1 MKVSEGFMLR
11 VLNGEFRGRVFPL
24 QDSLDIGSGGDC
36 GLRLR
41 DASVSSSHA
50 RLQREGDEVVIED
63 LGSSRGTY
71 LNDQSVERA
80 HLKKGDL
87 LRIGRTHL
95 SVISRGRGTQGDGAP
110 GNSSE
115 EGLPTDT
122 RLLQRARSAE
132 ARKVQLE
139 KARARLT
146 RENEELQEK
155 LAFEEARRRKLE
167 RRTGAPDGLSE
178 SIEAELLERERMEEE
193 LKSALEIRTRLAI
206 LLKAARKK
214 IADFEAAQAVPGKVD
229 ESRIL
234 ALQEE
239 LDAARKEQ
247 KEEARRHQQESA
259 EGRVSTEELKQ
270 ARAELRSLGESCR
283 ESEAAREALG
293 RTLAAKE
300 AELAESTEGHKELT
314 LELEA
319 AEEEKT
325 LLESSRG
332 RLEEQ
337 NEETVSL
344 RVEVS
349 ELRKE
354 LALRAEGIEAEKGL
368 LASSEAQVEK
378 QREESKV
385 LSAEVRDLQR
395 QLESLT
401 AESARAA
408 EVYRGELENMETDN
422 RRRLEDKS
430 AELREPLA
438 KRIEEL
444 EDLNAGLAAELEA
457 SRGQFQERAA
467 EFEQGAVSRAELEER
482 CSEAER
488 EKKLLDG
495 ELLRQRETVVT
506 QAESLGELESRFQ
519 EVSSELSRL
528 GLEREERAER
538 LERELD
544 VLGRRLASA
553 ENKRQAQ
560 EGRFDGLED
569 ERLRLSGELLLL
581 KRYAD
586 DVRRRLLEKEA
597 LVDDLESRLRMS
609 TAPGTQT

>member
-24 QDSLDIGSGGDC
+24 QDSLDIGSGDDC

-71 LNDQSVERA
+71 LNDKSVERA

-95 SVISRGRGTQGDGAP
+95 SVISRGRGAEGDGAS
-110 GNSSE
+110 GNFSE
-115 EGLPTDT
+115 EGSSTDT

-155 LAFEEARRRKLE
+155 LALEDARRRELE
-167 RRTGAPDGLSE
+167 RRLGDPGGLSE
-178 SIEAELLERERMEEE
+178 STGEEILERERLGEE

-214 IADFEAAQAVPGKVD
+214 IAHLEEVQAAPDKAG

-234 ALQEE
+234 SLQEE
-239 LDAARKEQ
+239 LDAARREQ
-247 KEEARRHQQESA
+247 EEEARRHQQESA
-259 EGRVSTEELKQ
+259 EARVSTEELEQ

-283 ESEAAREALG
+283 ESEAGREDLG

-300 AELAESTEGHKELT
+300 AELAEFADGRKEL
-314 LELEA
+314 LLKLEA
-319 AEEEKT
+319 VEEEKD

-332 RLEEQ
+332 QLEKQ
-337 NEETVSL
+337 NEETGPL
-344 RVEVS
+344 RAEVS

-354 LALRAEGIEAEKGL
+354 LALRTDVVEEEKGL
-368 LASSEAQVEK
+368 LESSQAQVEK
-378 QREESKV
+378 QREESKA
-385 LSAEVRDLQR
+385 LGAEVRDLQK
-395 QLESLT
+395 QLESLA
-401 AESARAA
+401 AERAREA
-408 EVYRGELENMETDN
+408 EVYRGELENMEADN
-422 RRRLEDKS
+422 RRRLEDQG

-438 KRIEEL
+438 KRIDEVEV
-444 EDLNAGLAAELEA
+444 LNARLAAELET
-457 SRGQFQERAA
+457 SQSELQERAV
-467 EFEQGAVSRAELEER
+467 ELEQGVASRAELEER
-482 CSEAER
+482 CGEAER
-488 EKKLLDG
+488 DRELLDG
-495 ELLRQRETVVT
+495 ELVRQRETVVS
-506 QAESLGELESRFQ
+506 QAASMGELESRFQ
-519 EVSSELSRL
+519 EVSGELSRL

-597 LVDDLESRLRMS
+597 RVDDLESRLRIS
-609 TAPGTQT
+609 TDPGTQT

>member
-95 SVISRGRGTQGDGAP
+95 SVISRGRGTQGDEAP

-115 EGLPTDT
+115 EGAPIDT

-146 RENEELQEK
+146 RENEELQQK
-155 LAFEEARRRKLE
+155 LAFEETHRRKLE
-167 RRTGAPDGLSE
+167 RRLGDSGLSE
-178 SIEAELLERERMEEE
+178 SIGEELLERERMEEE

-214 IADFEAAQAVPGKVD
+214 IAHFETVQAASDPAD
-229 ESRIL
+229 ESKVL

-239 LDAARKEQ
+239 LDAARREQ
-247 KEEARRHQQESA
+247 EEARRHQQESA
-259 EGRVSTEELKQ
+259 EARVSTEELEQ
-270 ARAELRSLGESCR
+270 ARAELRSLGENYR

-300 AELAESTEGHKELT
+300 AELVEFAEGRKELF
-314 LELEA
+314 LKLEA
-319 AEEEKT
+319 AEEEKS

-332 RLEEQ
+332 QLEER
-337 NEETVSL
+337 NEETISL

-354 LALRAEGIEAEKGL
+354 LALQADGAEEEKGL
-368 LASSEAQVEK
+368 LASSQAQVEK
-378 QREESKV
+378 QCEESKA
-385 LSAEVRDLQR
+385 LRAEVRDLQK
-395 QLESLT
+395 QLESLA
-401 AESARAA
+401 AERDREA
-408 EVYRGELENMETDN
+408 EVYRGELENMEADN
-422 RRRLEDKS
+422 RRRLEDKG
-430 AELREPLA
+430 AEIQEPLE
-438 KRIEEL
+438 KRIDEL
-444 EDLNAGLAAELEA
+444 EGLNARVAAELEA
-457 SRGQFQERAA
+457 SRGEFQQRAV
-467 EFEQGAVSRAELEER
+467 EFEQGAASRAELEER

-488 EKKLLDG
+488 ARELLDG
-495 ELLRQRETVVT
+495 ELVRQRETVVS
-506 QAESLGELESRFQ
+506 QAESLDELESRLQ
-519 EVSSELSRL
+519 EVSSELFRL
-528 GLEREERAER
+528 GQEREERAER

-544 VLGRRLASA
+544 ALGRRLASA

-569 ERLRLSGELLLL
+569 ARSRLSGELLLL

-597 LVDDLESRLRMS
+597 LVDDLEARLRIS
-609 TAPGTQT
+609 TAPGAQA

>member
-95 SVISRGRGTQGDGAP
+95 SVISRGRGAQGDGSS

-115 EGLPTDT
+115 EGLPVDT

-155 LAFEEARRRKLE
+155 LAFEEARRRELE
-167 RRTGAPDGLSE
+167 RRLGDPDGLSE
-178 SIEAELLERERMEEE
+178 SIGEELLERERMKEE

-214 IADFEAAQAVPGKVD
+214 IAHLEAVQAVPDKAGQG
-229 ESRIL
+229 RIL
-234 ALQEE
+234 SLQEE
-239 LDAARKEQ
+239 LDSARREQ
-247 KEEARRHQQESA
+247 EEEARRHQQESA
-259 EGRVSTEELKQ
+259 EARVSTEELEQ
-270 ARAELRSLGESCR
+270 ARVELRSLGESCR
-283 ESEAAREALG
+283 ESEAAREDLG
-293 RTLAAKE
+293 RTLAVKE
-300 AELAESTEGHKELT
+300 AELAEFAEGRKEL
-314 LELEA
+314 LLKLEA
-319 AEEEKT
+319 AEEEKS

-337 NEETVSL
+337 NEETGSL
-344 RVEVS
+344 RAEVS

-354 LALRAEGIEAEKGL
+354 LALRAEGVEEEKGL
-368 LASSEAQVEK
+368 LASSQAQVEK
-378 QREESKV
+378 QREESKA
-385 LSAEVRDLQR
+385 LRAEVRDLQR
-395 QLESLT
+395 QLESLA
-401 AESARAA
+401 AERAREA
-408 EVYRGELENMETDN
+408 EVYRGELENMEADN

-430 AELREPLA
+430 AELQEPLA
-438 KRIEEL
+438 KRIDEL
-444 EDLNAGLAAELEA
+444 EDLNARLAAELET
-457 SRGQFQERAA
+457 SQSEFQERAV
-467 EFEQGAVSRAELEER
+467 ELEQGVASRAELEER
-482 CSEAER
+482 CGEAER
-488 EKKLLDG
+488 DRELLDG
-495 ELLRQRETVVT
+495 ELVRQRETVVT

-597 LVDDLESRLRMS
+597 LVDDLESRLRIS
-609 TAPGTQT
+609 AAPGTQT

>member
-41 DASVSSSHA
+41 DAAVSSSHA

-63 LGSSRGTY
+63 LGSSIGTY
-71 LNDQSVERA
+71 LNDKSVERA

-95 SVISRGRGTQGDGAP
+95 SVISRGRGGQGDGAS

-155 LAFEEARRRKLE
+155 LAFEEARRRELE
-167 RRTGAPDGLSE
+167 RRLGDPDGLSE
-178 SIEAELLERERMEEE
+178 SIGEELLERERMKEE

-214 IADFEAAQAVPGKVD
+214 IAHLEAVQDKADQG
-229 ESRIL
+229 RIL
-234 ALQEE
+234 SLQEE
-239 LDAARKEQ
+239 LDSARREQ
-247 KEEARRHQQESA
+247 EEEARRHQQESA
-259 EGRVSTEELKQ
+259 GARVSTEELEQ
-270 ARAELRSLGESCR
+270 ARIELCSLGESCR
-283 ESEAAREALG
+283 ESEAAREDLD
-293 RTLAAKE
+293 RTLAVKE
-300 AELAESTEGHKELT
+300 AELAEFAEGRKEL
-314 LELEA
+314 LLKLEA
-319 AEEEKT
+319 AEEEKG

-337 NEETVSL
+337 NEEADSL
-344 RVEVS
+344 RAEVS

-354 LALRAEGIEAEKGL
+354 LALRAEGVEEEKGL
-368 LASSEAQVEK
+368 LASSQAQVEK
-378 QREESKV
+378 QREESTA
-385 LSAEVRDLQR
+385 LRAEVRDLQR
-395 QLESLT
+395 QLESL
-401 AESARAA
+401 AA
-408 EVYRGELENMETDN
+408 ERAREAEGYRGELENMEADN

-430 AELREPLA
+430 AEFQEPLA
-438 KRIEEL
+438 KRIDEL
-444 EDLNAGLAAELEA
+444 EDLNARLAAELET
-457 SRGQFQERAA
+457 SQSEFQERAV
-467 EFEQGAVSRAELEER
+467 ELEQGVASRAELEER
-482 CSEAER
+482 YGEAER
-488 EKKLLDG
+488 DRELLDG
-495 ELLRQRETVVT
+495 ELVRQRETVVS

-519 EVSSELSRL
+519 EVSNELSRL

-597 LVDDLESRLRMS
+597 LVDDLESRLRIS
-609 TAPGTQT
+609 AAPGTQT

>member
-115 EGLPTDT
+115 EGAPIDT

-146 RENEELQEK
+146 RENEELQQK
-155 LAFEEARRRKLE
+155 LAFEETHRRKLE
-167 RRTGAPDGLSE
+167 RRLGDSDGLSE
-178 SIEAELLERERMEEE
+178 SIGEELLERERMEEE

-214 IADFEAAQAVPGKVD
+214 IAHFETAQAASDTAD
-229 ESRIL
+229 ESKVL

-239 LDAARKEQ
+239 LDAARREQ
-247 KEEARRHQQESA
+247 EEARRHQQESA
-259 EGRVSTEELKQ
+259 EARVSTEELEQ
-270 ARAELRSLGESCR
+270 ARAELRSLGENYR

-300 AELAESTEGHKELT
+300 AELVEFAEGRKELF
-314 LELEA
+314 LKLEA
-319 AEEEKT
+319 AEEEKS

-332 RLEEQ
+332 QLEER
-337 NEETVSL
+337 NEETISL

-354 LALRAEGIEAEKGL
+354 LALQADGAEEEKGL
-368 LASSEAQVEK
+368 LASSQAQVEK
-378 QREESKV
+378 QCEESKA
-385 LSAEVRDLQR
+385 LRAEVRDLQK
-395 QLESLT
+395 QLESMA
-401 AESARAA
+401 AERDREA
-408 EVYRGELENMETDN
+408 EVYRGELENMEADN
-422 RRRLEDKS
+422 RRRLEDKG
-430 AELREPLA
+430 AEIQEPLE
-438 KRIEEL
+438 KRIDEL
-444 EDLNAGLAAELEA
+444 EGLNARVAAELEA
-457 SRGQFQERAA
+457 SRGEFQQRAV
-467 EFEQGAVSRAELEER
+467 EFEQGAASRAELEER

-488 EKKLLDG
+488 ARELLDG
-495 ELLRQRETVVT
+495 ELVRQRETVVS
-506 QAESLGELESRFQ
+506 QAESLDELESRLQ

-528 GLEREERAER
+528 GQEREERAER

-544 VLGRRLASA
+544 ALGRRLASA

-569 ERLRLSGELLLL
+569 ARSRLSGELLLL

-597 LVDDLESRLRMS
+597 LVDDLESRLRIS
-609 TAPGTQT
+609 TAPGAQA

>member
-115 EGLPTDT
+115 EGAPIDT

-146 RENEELQEK
+146 RENEELQQK
-155 LAFEEARRRKLE
+155 LAFEETHRRKLE
-167 RRTGAPDGLSE
+167 RRLGDSGLSE
-178 SIEAELLERERMEEE
+178 SIGEELLERERMEEE

-214 IADFEAAQAVPGKVD
+214 IAHFETVQAASDTAD
-229 ESRIL
+229 ESKVL

-239 LDAARKEQ
+239 LDAARREQ
-247 KEEARRHQQESA
+247 EEEARRHQQESTEA
-259 EGRVSTEELKQ
+259 RVSTEELEQ
-270 ARAELRSLGESCR
+270 ARAELRSLGENYR
-283 ESEAAREALG
+283 ESEAARETLG

-300 AELAESTEGHKELT
+300 AELVESAEGRKELF
-314 LELEA
+314 LKLEA
-319 AEEEKT
+319 AEEEKS

-332 RLEEQ
+332 QLEER
-337 NEETVSL
+337 NEETISL

-354 LALRAEGIEAEKGL
+354 LALQADGVEEEKGL
-368 LASSEAQVEK
+368 LASSQAQVEK
-378 QREESKV
+378 QCEESKA
-385 LSAEVRDLQR
+385 LRAEVRDLQK
-395 QLESLT
+395 QLESLA
-401 AESARAA
+401 AERDREA
-408 EVYRGELENMETDN
+408 EVYRGELENMEADN
-422 RRRLEDKS
+422 RRRLEDKG
-430 AELREPLA
+430 AEIQEPLE
-438 KRIEEL
+438 KRIDEL
-444 EDLNAGLAAELEA
+444 EDLNARVAAELEA
-457 SRGQFQERAA
+457 SRGEFQQRAV
-467 EFEQGAVSRAELEER
+467 EFEQGAASRAELEER

-488 EKKLLDG
+488 ARELLDG
-495 ELLRQRETVVT
+495 ELVRQRETVVS
-506 QAESLGELESRFQ
+506 QAESLDELESRLQ

-528 GLEREERAER
+528 GQEREERAER

-544 VLGRRLASA
+544 ALGRRLASA

-569 ERLRLSGELLLL
+569 ARSRLSGELLLL
-581 KRYAD
+581 RRYAD

-597 LVDDLESRLRMS
+597 LVDDLESRLRIS
-609 TAPGTQT
+609 TAPGAQA

>member
-115 EGLPTDT
+115 EGAPIDT

-146 RENEELQEK
+146 RENEELQQK
-155 LAFEEARRRKLE
+155 LAFEETHRRKLE
-167 RRTGAPDGLSE
+167 RRLGDSGLSE
-178 SIEAELLERERMEEE
+178 SIGEELLERERMEEE

-214 IADFEAAQAVPGKVD
+214 IAHFEAVQAASDTAD
-229 ESRIL
+229 ESKVL

-239 LDAARKEQ
+239 LDAARREQ
-247 KEEARRHQQESA
+247 EEEARRHQQESTEA
-259 EGRVSTEELKQ
+259 RVSTEELEQ
-270 ARAELRSLGESCR
+270 ARAELRSLGENYR
-283 ESEAAREALG
+283 ESEAARETLG

-300 AELAESTEGHKELT
+300 AELVEFAEGRKELF
-314 LELEA
+314 LRLEA
-319 AEEEKT
+319 AEEEKS

-332 RLEEQ
+332 QLEER
-337 NEETVSL
+337 NEETISL

-354 LALRAEGIEAEKGL
+354 LALQADGVEEEKGL
-368 LASSEAQVEK
+368 LASSQAQVEK
-378 QREESKV
+378 QCEESKA
-385 LSAEVRDLQR
+385 LRAEVRDLQK
-395 QLESLT
+395 QLESLA
-401 AESARAA
+401 AERDREA
-408 EVYRGELENMETDN
+408 EVYRGELENMEADN
-422 RRRLEDKS
+422 RRRLEDKG
-430 AELREPLA
+430 AEIQEPLE
-438 KRIEEL
+438 KRIDEL
-444 EDLNAGLAAELEA
+444 EALNARVAAELEA
-457 SRGQFQERAA
+457 SRGEFQQRAV
-467 EFEQGAVSRAELEER
+467 EFEQGAASRAELEER

-488 EKKLLDG
+488 ARELLDG
-495 ELLRQRETVVT
+495 ELVRQRETVVS
-506 QAESLGELESRFQ
+506 QAESLDELESRLQ
-519 EVSSELSRL
+519 EVSRELSRL
-528 GLEREERAER
+528 GQEREERAER

-544 VLGRRLASA
+544 ALGRRLASA

-569 ERLRLSGELLLL
+569 ARSRLSGELLLL

-597 LVDDLESRLRMS
+597 LVDDLESRLRIS
-609 TAPGTQT
+609 TAPGAQA

>member
-95 SVISRGRGTQGDGAP
+95 SVISRGRGTQGDGSS

-115 EGLPTDT
+115 ELPIDT

-146 RENEELQEK
+146 RENEELQQK
-155 LAFEEARRRKLE
+155 LAFEETRRRKLE
-167 RRTGAPDGLSE
+167 RRLGDPDGLSE

-214 IADFEAAQAVPGKVD
+214 IAHFEAVQAAPDKAD
-229 ESRIL
+229 ESKVL
-234 ALQEE
+234 ALKEE
-239 LDAARKEQ
+239 LDAARREQ
-247 KEEARRHQQESA
+247 EEEARRHQQESA
-259 EGRVSTEELKQ
+259 GARVSTEELEQ
-270 ARAELRSLGESCR
+270 ARAELRSMGENWR

-300 AELAESTEGHKELT
+300 AELVEFAEGRKELF
-314 LELEA
+314 LKLEA
-319 AEEEKT
+319 AEEEKS

-332 RLEEQ
+332 QLEEQ
-337 NEETVSL
+337 NEETISL

-354 LALRAEGIEAEKGL
+354 LALQADGAEEEKGL
-368 LASSEAQVEK
+368 LASSQAQVEK
-378 QREESKV
+378 QCEESKA
-385 LSAEVRDLQR
+385 LHAEVRDLQK
-395 QLESLT
+395 QLESL
-401 AESARAA
+401 AA
-408 EVYRGELENMETDN
+408 ERARETEVHCGELENMEADN
-422 RRRLEDKS
+422 RRRLEDKG
-430 AELREPLA
+430 AEIQAPLE
-438 KRIEEL
+438 KRIDEL
-444 EDLNAGLAAELEA
+444 EDLNARLAAELEA
-457 SRGQFQERAA
+457 SRGEFQQRAV
-467 EFEQGAVSRAELEER
+467 EFEQGATSRAKLEER

-488 EKKLLDG
+488 ARELLDG
-495 ELLRQRETVVT
+495 ELVRQRETVVS
-506 QAESLGELESRFQ
+506 QAESLDELKSRLQ

-528 GLEREERAER
+528 GQEREERAER

-544 VLGRRLASA
+544 ALGRRLASA

-569 ERLRLSGELLLL
+569 ERSRLSGELLLL

-597 LVDDLESRLRMS
+597 LVDDLESRLRIS
-609 TAPGTQT
+609 TAPGTQP

>member
-115 EGLPTDT
+115 EGAPIDT

-146 RENEELQEK
+146 RENEELQQK
-155 LAFEEARRRKLE
+155 LAFEKTHRRKLE
-167 RRTGAPDGLSE
+167 RRLGDSGLSE
-178 SIEAELLERERMEEE
+178 SIGEELLERERMEEE

-214 IADFEAAQAVPGKVD
+214 IAHFEAVQAASDTAD
-229 ESRIL
+229 ESKVL

-239 LDAARKEQ
+239 LDAARREQ
-247 KEEARRHQQESA
+247 EEEARRHQQESTEA
-259 EGRVSTEELKQ
+259 RVSTEELEQ
-270 ARAELRSLGESCR
+270 ARAELRSLGENYR
-283 ESEAAREALG
+283 ESEAARETLG

-300 AELAESTEGHKELT
+300 AELVEFAEGRKELF
-314 LELEA
+314 LRLEA
-319 AEEEKT
+319 AEEEKS

-332 RLEEQ
+332 QLEER
-337 NEETVSL
+337 NEETISL

-354 LALRAEGIEAEKGL
+354 LALQADGVEEEKGL
-368 LASSEAQVEK
+368 LASSQAQVEK
-378 QREESKV
+378 QCEESKA
-385 LSAEVRDLQR
+385 LRAEVRDLQK
-395 QLESLT
+395 QLESLA
-401 AESARAA
+401 AERDREA
-408 EVYRGELENMETDN
+408 EVYRGELENMEADN
-422 RRRLEDKS
+422 RRRLEDKG
-430 AELREPLA
+430 AEIQEPLE
-438 KRIEEL
+438 KRIDEL
-444 EDLNAGLAAELEA
+444 EDLNARVAAELEA
-457 SRGQFQERAA
+457 SRGEFQQRAV
-467 EFEQGAVSRAELEER
+467 EFEQGAASRAELEER

-488 EKKLLDG
+488 ARELLDG
-495 ELLRQRETVVT
+495 ELVRQRETVVS
-506 QAESLGELESRFQ
+506 QAESLDELESRLQ
-519 EVSSELSRL
+519 EVSRELSRL
-528 GLEREERAER
+528 GQEREERAER

-544 VLGRRLASA
+544 ALGRRLASA

-569 ERLRLSGELLLL
+569 ARSRLSGELLLL

-597 LVDDLESRLRMS
+597 LVDDLESRLRIS
-609 TAPGTQT
+609 TAPGAQA

>member
-95 SVISRGRGTQGDGAP
+95 SVISRGRGTQGDGSS

-115 EGLPTDT
+115 ELPIDM

-146 RENEELQEK
+146 RENEELQQK
-155 LAFEEARRRKLE
+155 LAFEETRRRKLE
-167 RRTGAPDGLSE
+167 RRLGDPDGLSE
-178 SIEAELLERERMEEE
+178 SIGEELLERERMEEE

-214 IADFEAAQAVPGKVD
+214 IAHFEAVQAAPDKAD
-229 ESRIL
+229 ESKVL
-234 ALQEE
+234 ALKEE
-239 LDAARKEQ
+239 LDAARREQ
-247 KEEARRHQQESA
+247 EEEARRHQQESA
-259 EGRVSTEELKQ
+259 GARVSTEELEQ
-270 ARAELRSLGESCR
+270 ARAELRSLGENWR

-300 AELAESTEGHKELT
+300 AELVEFAEGRKELF
-314 LELEA
+314 LKLEA
-319 AEEEKT
+319 AEEEKS

-332 RLEEQ
+332 QLEEQ
-337 NEETVSL
+337 NEETISL

-354 LALRAEGIEAEKGL
+354 LALQADGAEEEKGL
-368 LASSEAQVEK
+368 LASSQAQVEK
-378 QREESKV
+378 QCEESKA
-385 LSAEVRDLQR
+385 LHAEVRDLQK
-395 QLESLT
+395 QLESL
-401 AESARAA
+401 AA
-408 EVYRGELENMETDN
+408 ERARETEVHCGELENMEADN
-422 RRRLEDKS
+422 RRRLEDKG
-430 AELREPLA
+430 AEIQAPLE
-438 KRIEEL
+438 KRIDEL
-444 EDLNAGLAAELEA
+444 EDLNARLAAELEA
-457 SRGQFQERAA
+457 SRGEFQERAV
-467 EFEQGAVSRAELEER
+467 EFEQGATSRAKLEER

-488 EKKLLDG
+488 ARELLDG
-495 ELLRQRETVVT
+495 ELVRQRETVVS
-506 QAESLGELESRFQ
+506 QAESLDELKSRLQ

-528 GLEREERAER
+528 GQEREERAER

-544 VLGRRLASA
+544 ALGRRLASA

-569 ERLRLSGELLLL
+569 ERSRLSGELLLL

-597 LVDDLESRLRMS
+597 LVDDLESRLRIS
-609 TAPGTQT
+609 TAPGTQP

>member
-71 LNDQSVERA
+71 LNDKSVERA

-95 SVISRGRGTQGDGAP
+95 SVISRGRGGPGDGAS
-110 GNSSE
+110 GNFSA

-155 LAFEEARRRKLE
+155 LAFEDARRRELE
-167 RRTGAPDGLSE
+167 RRLGDPDGLSE
-178 SIEAELLERERMEEE
+178 SIGEELLERERMKEE

-214 IADFEAAQAVPGKVD
+214 IAHLEAAQAVPDKAD
-229 ESRIL
+229 QSRIL
-234 ALQEE
+234 SLQEE
-239 LDAARKEQ
+239 LDSARREQ
-247 KEEARRHQQESA
+247 EEEARRHQQESA
-259 EGRVSTEELKQ
+259 GARVSTEELEQ
-270 ARAELRSLGESCR
+270 ARIELCSLGESCR
-283 ESEAAREALG
+283 ESEAAREGLG

-300 AELAESTEGHKELT
+300 AELAEFAEGRKEL
-314 LELEA
+314 LLKLEA
-319 AEEEKT
+319 AEEANG

-337 NEETVSL
+337 NEETDSL
-344 RVEVS
+344 RAEVS

-354 LALRAEGIEAEKGL
+354 LALRAEGVEEEKGL
-368 LASSEAQVEK
+368 LASSQARVEK
-378 QREESKV
+378 QREESTA
-385 LSAEVRDLQR
+385 LRAEVRDLQR
-395 QLESLT
+395 QLESL
-401 AESARAA
+401 AA
-408 EVYRGELENMETDN
+408 ERAREAEGYRGELEIMEADN

-430 AELREPLA
+430 AEFQEPLA
-438 KRIEEL
+438 KRIDEL
-444 EDLNAGLAAELEA
+444 EDLNARLAAELET
-457 SRGQFQERAA
+457 SQSEFQERAV
-467 EFEQGAVSRAELEER
+467 ELEQGVASRAELEER
-482 CSEAER
+482 YSEAER
-488 EKKLLDG
+488 DRELLDG
-495 ELLRQRETVVT
+495 ELVRQRETVVS

-519 EVSSELSRL
+519 EVSNELSRL

-544 VLGRRLASA
+544 ALGRSLASA
-553 ENKRQAQ
+553 ENKRQVQ

-597 LVDDLESRLRMS
+597 LVDDLESRLRIS
-609 TAPGTQT
+609 AAPETQI

>member
-115 EGLPTDT
+115 EGAPIDT

-146 RENEELQEK
+146 RENEELQQK
-155 LAFEEARRRKLE
+155 LAFEETHRRKLE
-167 RRTGAPDGLSE
+167 RRLGDSGLSE
-178 SIEAELLERERMEEE
+178 SIGEELLERERMEEE

-214 IADFEAAQAVPGKVD
+214 IAHFETVQAASDTAD
-229 ESRIL
+229 ESKVL

-239 LDAARKEQ
+239 LDAARREQ
-247 KEEARRHQQESA
+247 EEEARRHQQESTEA
-259 EGRVSTEELKQ
+259 RVSTEELAQ
-270 ARAELRSLGESCR
+270 ARAELRSLGENYR
-283 ESEAAREALG
+283 ESEAARETLG

-300 AELAESTEGHKELT
+300 AELVESAEGRKELF
-314 LELEA
+314 LKLEA
-319 AEEEKT
+319 AEEEKS

-332 RLEEQ
+332 QLEER
-337 NEETVSL
+337 NEETISL

-354 LALRAEGIEAEKGL
+354 LALQADGVEEEKGL
-368 LASSEAQVEK
+368 LASSQAQVEK
-378 QREESKV
+378 QCEESKA
-385 LSAEVRDLQR
+385 LRAEVRDLQK
-395 QLESLT
+395 QLESLA
-401 AESARAA
+401 AERDREA
-408 EVYRGELENMETDN
+408 EVYRGELENMEADN
-422 RRRLEDKS
+422 RRRLEDKG
-430 AELREPLA
+430 AEIQEPLE
-438 KRIEEL
+438 KRIDEL
-444 EDLNAGLAAELEA
+444 EDLNARVAAELEA
-457 SRGQFQERAA
+457 SRGEFQQRAV
-467 EFEQGAVSRAELEER
+467 EFEQGAASRAELEER

-488 EKKLLDG
+488 ARELLDG
-495 ELLRQRETVVT
+495 ELVRQRETVVS
-506 QAESLGELESRFQ
+506 QAESLDELESRLQ

-528 GLEREERAER
+528 GQEREERAER

-544 VLGRRLASA
+544 ALGRRLASA

-569 ERLRLSGELLLL
+569 ARSRLSGELLLL
-581 KRYAD
+581 RRYAD

-597 LVDDLESRLRMS
+597 LVDDLESRLRIS
-609 TAPGTQT
+609 TAPGAQA

>member
-71 LNDQSVERA
+71 LNDKSVERA

-95 SVISRGRGTQGDGAP
+95 SVISRGRGGPGDGAS
-110 GNSSE
+110 GNFSA

-155 LAFEEARRRKLE
+155 LAFEDARRRELE
-167 RRTGAPDGLSE
+167 RRLGDPDGLSE
-178 SIEAELLERERMEEE
+178 SIGEELLERERMKEE

-214 IADFEAAQAVPGKVD
+214 IAHLEAAQAVPDKAD
-229 ESRIL
+229 QSRIL
-234 ALQEE
+234 SLQEE
-239 LDAARKEQ
+239 LDSARREQ
-247 KEEARRHQQESA
+247 EEEARRHQQESA
-259 EGRVSTEELKQ
+259 GARVSTEELEQ
-270 ARAELRSLGESCR
+270 ARIELCSLGESCR
-283 ESEAAREALG
+283 ESEAAREGLG

-300 AELAESTEGHKELT
+300 AELAEFAEGRKEL
-314 LELEA
+314 LLKLEA
-319 AEEEKT
+319 AEEANG

-337 NEETVSL
+337 NEETDSL
-344 RVEVS
+344 RAEVS

-354 LALRAEGIEAEKGL
+354 LALRAEGVEEEKGL
-368 LASSEAQVEK
+368 LASSQARVEK
-378 QREESKV
+378 QREESTA
-385 LSAEVRDLQR
+385 LRAEVRDLQR
-395 QLESLT
+395 QLESL
-401 AESARAA
+401 AA
-408 EVYRGELENMETDN
+408 ERAREAEGYRGELESMEADN

-430 AELREPLA
+430 AEFQEPLA
-438 KRIEEL
+438 KRIDEL
-444 EDLNAGLAAELEA
+444 EDLNARLAAELET
-457 SRGQFQERAA
+457 SQSEFQERAV
-467 EFEQGAVSRAELEER
+467 ELEQGVASRAELEER
-482 CSEAER
+482 YSEAER
-488 EKKLLDG
+488 DRELLDG
-495 ELLRQRETVVT
+495 ELVRQRETVVS

-519 EVSSELSRL
+519 EVSNELSRL

-544 VLGRRLASA
+544 ALGRSLASA
-553 ENKRQAQ
+553 ENKRQVQ

-597 LVDDLESRLRMS
+597 LVDDLESRLRIS
-609 TAPGTQT
+609 AAPETQI

>member
-95 SVISRGRGTQGDGAP
+95 SVISRGRGTQGDGSS

-115 EGLPTDT
+115 ELPIDT

-146 RENEELQEK
+146 RENEELQQK
-155 LAFEEARRRKLE
+155 LAFEETRRRKLE
-167 RRTGAPDGLSE
+167 RRLGDPDGLSE

-214 IADFEAAQAVPGKVD
+214 IAHFEAAQAAPDKGD
-229 ESRIL
+229 ESKVL
-234 ALQEE
+234 ALKEE
-239 LDAARKEQ
+239 LDAARREQ
-247 KEEARRHQQESA
+247 EEEARRHQQESA
-259 EGRVSTEELKQ
+259 GARVSTEELEQ
-270 ARAELRSLGESCR
+270 VRAELRSMGENWR
-283 ESEAAREALG
+283 ESEAARETLG
-293 RTLAAKE
+293 RTLGAKE
-300 AELAESTEGHKELT
+300 AELVEFAEGRKELF
-314 LELEA
+314 LKLEA
-319 AEEEKT
+319 AEEEKS

-332 RLEEQ
+332 QLEEQ
-337 NEETVSL
+337 NEETISL

-354 LALRAEGIEAEKGL
+354 LALQADGAEEEKGL
-368 LASSEAQVEK
+368 LASSQAQVEK
-378 QREESKV
+378 QCEESKA
-385 LSAEVRDLQR
+385 LHAEVRDLQK
-395 QLESLT
+395 QLESL
-401 AESARAA
+401 AA
-408 EVYRGELENMETDN
+408 ERARETEVHCGELENMEADN
-422 RRRLEDKS
+422 RRRLEDKG
-430 AELREPLA
+430 AEIQAPLE
-438 KRIEEL
+438 KRIDEL
-444 EDLNAGLAAELEA
+444 EDLNARLAAELEA
-457 SRGQFQERAA
+457 SRGEFQQRAV
-467 EFEQGAVSRAELEER
+467 EFEQGATSRAKLEER

-488 EKKLLDG
+488 ARELLDG
-495 ELLRQRETVVT
+495 ELVRQRETVVS
-506 QAESLGELESRFQ
+506 QAESLDELKSRLQ

-528 GLEREERAER
+528 GQEREERAER

-544 VLGRRLASA
+544 ALGRRLASA

-569 ERLRLSGELLLL
+569 ERSRLSGELLLL

-597 LVDDLESRLRMS
+597 LVDDLESRLRIS
-609 TAPGTQT
+609 TAPGTQP

>member
-95 SVISRGRGTQGDGAP
+95 SVISRGRGTQGDGSS

-115 EGLPTDT
+115 ELPIDT

-146 RENEELQEK
+146 RENEELQQK
-155 LAFEEARRRKLE
+155 LAFEETRRRKLE
-167 RRTGAPDGLSE
+167 RRLGDPDGLSE
-178 SIEAELLERERMEEE
+178 SIGEELLERERMEEE

-214 IADFEAAQAVPGKVD
+214 IAHFEAVQAAPDKAD
-229 ESRIL
+229 ESKVL
-234 ALQEE
+234 ALKEE
-239 LDAARKEQ
+239 LDAARREQ
-247 KEEARRHQQESA
+247 EEEARRHQQESA
-259 EGRVSTEELKQ
+259 GARVSTEELEQ
-270 ARAELRSLGESCR
+270 ARAELRSMGENWR
-283 ESEAAREALG
+283 ESEAARETLG
-293 RTLAAKE
+293 RTLGAKE
-300 AELAESTEGHKELT
+300 AELVEFAEGRKELF
-314 LELEA
+314 LKLEA
-319 AEEEKT
+319 AEEEKS

-332 RLEEQ
+332 QLEEQ
-337 NEETVSL
+337 NEETISL

-354 LALRAEGIEAEKGL
+354 LALQADGAEEEKGL
-368 LASSEAQVEK
+368 LASSQAQVEK
-378 QREESKV
+378 QCEESKA
-385 LSAEVRDLQR
+385 LHAEVRDLQK
-395 QLESLT
+395 QLESLV
-401 AESARAA
+401 AERAREA
-408 EVYRGELENMETDN
+408 EVHCGELENMEADN
-422 RRRLEDKS
+422 RRRLEDKG
-430 AELREPLA
+430 AEIQVPLE
-438 KRIEEL
+438 KRIDEL
-444 EDLNAGLAAELEA
+444 EDLNARLAAELEA
-457 SRGQFQERAA
+457 SRGELQQRAV
-467 EFEQGAVSRAELEER
+467 EFEQGATSRAKLEER

-488 EKKLLDG
+488 ARELLDG
-495 ELLRQRETVVT
+495 ELVRQRETVVS
-506 QAESLGELESRFQ
+506 QAESLDELKSRLQ

-528 GLEREERAER
+528 GQEREERAER

-544 VLGRRLASA
+544 ALGRRLASA

-569 ERLRLSGELLLL
+569 ERSRLSGELLLL

-597 LVDDLESRLRMS
+597 LVDDLESRLRIS
-609 TAPGTQT
+609 TAPGTQP

>member
-1 MKVSEGFMLR
+1 MKVSEDFMLR

-95 SVISRGRGTQGDGAP
+95 SVISRGRGTQGDGSS

-115 EGLPTDT
+115 EGLPIDT

-146 RENEELQEK
+146 RENEELQQK
-155 LAFEEARRRKLE
+155 LAFEETRRRKLE
-167 RRTGAPDGLSE
+167 RRLGDPDGLSE
-178 SIEAELLERERMEEE
+178 SIGEELLERERMEEE

-214 IADFEAAQAVPGKVD
+214 IAHFEAAQAAPDKAD
-229 ESRIL
+229 ESKVL

-239 LDAARKEQ
+239 LDAARREQ
-247 KEEARRHQQESA
+247 EKEARRHQQESA
-259 EGRVSTEELKQ
+259 EARVSTEELEQ
-270 ARAELRSLGESCR
+270 ARAELRSLGENWR
-283 ESEAAREALG
+283 ESEAAREAMG

-300 AELAESTEGHKELT
+300 AELVEFAEGRKELF
-314 LELEA
+314 LKLEA
-319 AEEEKT
+319 AEEEKS
-325 LLESSRG
+325 LLVSSRG
-332 RLEEQ
+332 QLEEQ
-337 NEETVSL
+337 NEETISL

-354 LALRAEGIEAEKGL
+354 LALQVDGAEEEKGL
-368 LASSEAQVEK
+368 LASSQAQLEK
-378 QREESKV
+378 QCEESKARR
-385 LSAEVRDLQR
+385 AEVRDLQK
-395 QLESLT
+395 QLESL
-401 AESARAA
+401 AA
-408 EVYRGELENMETDN
+408 ERAREAEVHRGELENMEADN
-422 RRRLEDKS
+422 RRRLEDKG
-430 AELREPLA
+430 AEIQASLE
-438 KRIEEL
+438 KRIDEL

-457 SRGQFQERAA
+457 SRGEFQERAV
-467 EFEQGAVSRAELEER
+467 EFEQGATSRAELEGR

-488 EKKLLDG
+488 ARELLDG
-495 ELLRQRETVVT
+495 ELVRQRETVVS
-506 QAESLGELESRFQ
+506 QAESLDELKSRLQ
-519 EVSSELSRL
+519 EVSSELSCL
-528 GLEREERAER
+528 GQEREERAER

-544 VLGRRLASA
+544 ALGRRLASA

-569 ERLRLSGELLLL
+569 ERSRLSGELLLL

-609 TAPGTQT
+609 TAPGTQP

>member
-95 SVISRGRGTQGDGAP
+95 SVISRGRGTQGDGSS

-115 EGLPTDT
+115 ELPIDT

-146 RENEELQEK
+146 RENEELQQK
-155 LAFEEARRRKLE
+155 LAFEETRRRKLE
-167 RRTGAPDGLSE
+167 RRLGDPDGLSE
-178 SIEAELLERERMEEE
+178 SIGEELLERERMEEE

-214 IADFEAAQAVPGKVD
+214 IAHFEAVQAAPDKAD
-229 ESRIL
+229 ESKVL

-239 LDAARKEQ
+239 LDAARREQ
-247 KEEARRHQQESA
+247 EEEARRHQQESA
-259 EGRVSTEELKQ
+259 GARVSTEELEQ
-270 ARAELRSLGESCR
+270 ARAELRSMGENWR

-300 AELAESTEGHKELT
+300 AELVEFAEGRKELF
-314 LELEA
+314 LKLEA
-319 AEEEKT
+319 AEEEKS

-332 RLEEQ
+332 QLEEQ
-337 NEETVSL
+337 NEETISL

-354 LALRAEGIEAEKGL
+354 LALQADGAEEEKGL
-368 LASSEAQVEK
+368 LASSQAQVEK
-378 QREESKV
+378 QCEESKA
-385 LSAEVRDLQR
+385 LHAEVRDLQK
-395 QLESLT
+395 QLESLV
-401 AESARAA
+401 AERAREA
-408 EVYRGELENMETDN
+408 EVHCGELENMEADN
-422 RRRLEDKS
+422 RRRLEDKG
-430 AELREPLA
+430 AEIQVPLE
-438 KRIEEL
+438 KRIDEL
-444 EDLNAGLAAELEA
+444 EDLNARLAAELEA
-457 SRGQFQERAA
+457 SRGEFQQRAV
-467 EFEQGAVSRAELEER
+467 EFEQGATSRAKLEER

-488 EKKLLDG
+488 ARELLDG
-495 ELLRQRETVVT
+495 ELVRQRETVVS
-506 QAESLGELESRFQ
+506 QAESLDELKSRLQ

-528 GLEREERAER
+528 GQEREERAER

-544 VLGRRLASA
+544 ALGRRLASA

-569 ERLRLSGELLLL
+569 ERSRLSGELLLL

-597 LVDDLESRLRMS
+597 LVDDLESRLRIS
-609 TAPGTQT
+609 TAPGTQP

>member
-63 LGSSRGTY
+63 LGSSIGTY
-71 LNDQSVERA
+71 LNDKSVERA

-95 SVISRGRGTQGDGAP
+95 SVISRGRGGQGDGAS

-155 LAFEEARRRKLE
+155 LAFEEARRRELE
-167 RRTGAPDGLSE
+167 RRLGDPDGLSE
-178 SIEAELLERERMEEE
+178 SIGEELLERERMKEE

-214 IADFEAAQAVPGKVD
+214 IAHLEAVQDKAGQG
-229 ESRIL
+229 RIL
-234 ALQEE
+234 SLQEE
-239 LDAARKEQ
+239 LDSARREQ
-247 KEEARRHQQESA
+247 EEEARRHQQESA
-259 EGRVSTEELKQ
+259 GARVSTEELEQ
-270 ARAELRSLGESCR
+270 ARIELCSLGESCR
-283 ESEAAREALG
+283 ESEAAREDLD
-293 RTLAAKE
+293 RTLAVKE
-300 AELAESTEGHKELT
+300 AELAEFAEGRKEL
-314 LELEA
+314 LLKLEA
-319 AEEEKT
+319 AEEEKG

-337 NEETVSL
+337 NEEADSL
-344 RVEVS
+344 RAEVS

-354 LALRAEGIEAEKGL
+354 LALRAEGVEEEKGL
-368 LASSEAQVEK
+368 LASSQAQVEK
-378 QREESKV
+378 QREESTA
-385 LSAEVRDLQR
+385 LRAEVRNLQR
-395 QLESLT
+395 QLESL
-401 AESARAA
+401 AA
-408 EVYRGELENMETDN
+408 ERAREAEGYRGELENMEADN

-430 AELREPLA
+430 AEFQEPLA
-438 KRIEEL
+438 KRIDEL

-457 SRGQFQERAA
+457 SRGEFQERAV
-467 EFEQGAVSRAELEER
+467 ELEQGVASRAELEER
-482 CSEAER
+482 YGEAER
-488 EKKLLDG
+488 DRELLDG
-495 ELLRQRETVVT
+495 ELVRQRETVVS

-519 EVSSELSRL
+519 EVSNELSRL

-597 LVDDLESRLRMS
+597 LVDDLESRLRIS
-609 TAPGTQT
+609 AAPGTQT

>member
-95 SVISRGRGTQGDGAP
+95 SVISRGRGTQGDGSS

-115 EGLPTDT
+115 EGLPIDT

-146 RENEELQEK
+146 RENEELQQK
-155 LAFEEARRRKLE
+155 LAFEETRRRKLE
-167 RRTGAPDGLSE
+167 RRLGDPDGLSE
-178 SIEAELLERERMEEE
+178 SIGEELLERERMEEE

-214 IADFEAAQAVPGKVD
+214 IAHFEAAQAAPDKAD
-229 ESRIL
+229 ESKVL
-234 ALQEE
+234 ALKEE
-239 LDAARKEQ
+239 LDAARREQ
-247 KEEARRHQQESA
+247 EEEARRHQQESA
-259 EGRVSTEELKQ
+259 GARVSTEELEQ
-270 ARAELRSLGESCR
+270 ARAELRSMGENWR

-300 AELAESTEGHKELT
+300 AELVEFAEGRKELF
-314 LELEA
+314 LKLEA
-319 AEEEKT
+319 AEEEKS

-332 RLEEQ
+332 QLEEQ
-337 NEETVSL
+337 NEETISL

-354 LALRAEGIEAEKGL
+354 LASQADGAEEEKGL
-368 LASSEAQVEK
+368 LASSQAQVEK
-378 QREESKV
+378 QCEESKA
-385 LSAEVRDLQR
+385 LHAEVRDLQK
-395 QLESLT
+395 QLESLV
-401 AESARAA
+401 AERAREA
-408 EVYRGELENMETDN
+408 EVHRGELENMEADN
-422 RRRLEDKS
+422 RRRLEDKG
-430 AELREPLA
+430 AEIQVPLE
-438 KRIEEL
+438 KRIDEL
-444 EDLNAGLAAELEA
+444 EDLNARLAAELEA
-457 SRGQFQERAA
+457 SRGEFQQRAV
-467 EFEQGAVSRAELEER
+467 EFEQGATSRAKLEER

-488 EKKLLDG
+488 ARELLDG
-495 ELLRQRETVVT
+495 ELVRQRETVVS
-506 QAESLGELESRFQ
+506 QAESLDELKSRLQ

-528 GLEREERAER
+528 GQEREERAER

-544 VLGRRLASA
+544 TLGRRLASA

-569 ERLRLSGELLLL
+569 ERSRLSGELLLL

-597 LVDDLESRLRMS
+597 LVDDLESRLRIS
-609 TAPGTQT
+609 TAPGTQP

>member
-115 EGLPTDT
+115 EGAPIDT

-146 RENEELQEK
+146 RENEELQQK
-155 LAFEEARRRKLE
+155 LAFEETHRRKLE
-167 RRTGAPDGLSE
+167 RRLGDSDGLSE
-178 SIEAELLERERMEEE
+178 SIGEELLERERMEEE

-214 IADFEAAQAVPGKVD
+214 IAHFETAQAASDTAD
-229 ESRIL
+229 ESKVL

-239 LDAARKEQ
+239 LDAARREQ
-247 KEEARRHQQESA
+247 EEARRHQQESA
-259 EGRVSTEELKQ
+259 EARVSTEELEQ
-270 ARAELRSLGESCR
+270 ARAELRSLGENYR

-300 AELAESTEGHKELT
+300 AELVEFAEGRKELF
-314 LELEA
+314 LKLEA
-319 AEEEKT
+319 AEEEKS

-332 RLEEQ
+332 QLEER
-337 NEETVSL
+337 NEETISL

-354 LALRAEGIEAEKGL
+354 LALQADGAEEEKGL
-368 LASSEAQVEK
+368 LASSQAQVEK
-378 QREESKV
+378 QCEESKA
-385 LSAEVRDLQR
+385 LRAEVRDLQK
-395 QLESLT
+395 QLESMA
-401 AESARAA
+401 AERDREA
-408 EVYRGELENMETDN
+408 EVYRGELENMEADN
-422 RRRLEDKS
+422 RRRLEDKG
-430 AELREPLA
+430 AEIQEPLE
-438 KRIEEL
+438 KRIDEL
-444 EDLNAGLAAELEA
+444 EGLNARVAAELEA
-457 SRGQFQERAA
+457 SRGEFQQRAV
-467 EFEQGAVSRAELEER
+467 EFEQGAASRAELEGR

-488 EKKLLDG
+488 ARELLDG
-495 ELLRQRETVVT
+495 ELVRQRETVVS
-506 QAESLGELESRFQ
+506 QAESLDELESRLQ

-528 GLEREERAER
+528 GQEREERAER

-544 VLGRRLASA
+544 ALGRRLASA

-569 ERLRLSGELLLL
+569 ARSRLSGELLLL

-597 LVDDLESRLRMS
+597 LVDDLESRLRIS
-609 TAPGTQT
+609 TAPGAQA

>member
-115 EGLPTDT
+115 EGAPIDT

-146 RENEELQEK
+146 RENEELQQK
-155 LAFEEARRRKLE
+155 LAFEETHRRKLE
-167 RRTGAPDGLSE
+167 RRLGDSGLSE
-178 SIEAELLERERMEEE
+178 SIGEELLERERMEEE

-214 IADFEAAQAVPGKVD
+214 IAHFETVQAASDPAD
-229 ESRIL
+229 ESKVL

-239 LDAARKEQ
+239 LDAARREQ
-247 KEEARRHQQESA
+247 EEEARRHQQESA
-259 EGRVSTEELKQ
+259 EARVSTEELEQ
-270 ARAELRSLGESCR
+270 ARAELRSLGENYR

-300 AELAESTEGHKELT
+300 AELVEFAEGRKELF
-314 LELEA
+314 LKLEA
-319 AEEEKT
+319 AEEEKS

-332 RLEEQ
+332 QLEER
-337 NEETVSL
+337 NEETISL

-354 LALRAEGIEAEKGL
+354 LALQADGAEEEKGL
-368 LASSEAQVEK
+368 LASSQAQVEK
-378 QREESKV
+378 QCEESKA
-385 LSAEVRDLQR
+385 LRAEVRDLQK
-395 QLESLT
+395 QLESLA
-401 AESARAA
+401 AERDREA
-408 EVYRGELENMETDN
+408 EVYRGELENMEADN
-422 RRRLEDKS
+422 RRRLEDKG
-430 AELREPLA
+430 AEIQEPLE
-438 KRIEEL
+438 KRIDEL
-444 EDLNAGLAAELEA
+444 EGLNARVAAELEA
-457 SRGQFQERAA
+457 SRGEFQQRAV
-467 EFEQGAVSRAELEER
+467 EFEQGAASRAELEER

-488 EKKLLDG
+488 ARELLDG
-495 ELLRQRETVVT
+495 ELVRQRETVVS
-506 QAESLGELESRFQ
+506 QAESLDELESRLQ

-528 GLEREERAER
+528 GQEREERAER

-544 VLGRRLASA
+544 ALGRRLASA

-569 ERLRLSGELLLL
+569 ARSRLSGELLLL

-597 LVDDLESRLRMS
+597 LVDDLESRLRIS
-609 TAPGTQT
+609 TAPGAQA

>member
-95 SVISRGRGTQGDGAP
+95 SVISRGRGTQGDGSS

-115 EGLPTDT
+115 EGLPIDT

-146 RENEELQEK
+146 RENEELQQK
-155 LAFEEARRRKLE
+155 LAFEETRRRKLE
-167 RRTGAPDGLSE
+167 RRLGDPDGLSE
-178 SIEAELLERERMEEE
+178 SIGEELLERERMEEE

-214 IADFEAAQAVPGKVD
+214 IAHFEAVQAAPDKAD
-229 ESRIL
+229 ESKVL

-239 LDAARKEQ
+239 LDAARREQ
-247 KEEARRHQQESA
+247 EEEARRHQQESA
-259 EGRVSTEELKQ
+259 GARVSTEELEQ
-270 ARAELRSLGESCR
+270 ARAELRSMGENWR

-300 AELAESTEGHKELT
+300 AELVEFAEGRKELF
-314 LELEA
+314 LKLEA
-319 AEEEKT
+319 AEEEKS

-332 RLEEQ
+332 QLEEQ
-337 NEETVSL
+337 NEETISL

-354 LALRAEGIEAEKGL
+354 LALQADGAEEEKGL
-368 LASSEAQVEK
+368 LASSQAQVEK
-378 QREESKV
+378 QCEESKA
-385 LSAEVRDLQR
+385 LHAEVRDLQK
-395 QLESLT
+395 QLESL
-401 AESARAA
+401 AA
-408 EVYRGELENMETDN
+408 ERAREAEVHRGELENMEADN
-422 RRRLEDKS
+422 RRRLEDKG
-430 AELREPLA
+430 AEIQAPLE
-438 KRIEEL
+438 KRIDEL
-444 EDLNAGLAAELEA
+444 EDLNARLAAELEA
-457 SRGQFQERAA
+457 SRGEFQQRAV
-467 EFEQGAVSRAELEER
+467 EFEQGATSRAKLEER

-488 EKKLLDG
+488 ARELLDG
-495 ELLRQRETVVT
+495 ELVRQRETVVS
-506 QAESLGELESRFQ
+506 QAESLDELKSRLQ

-528 GLEREERAER
+528 GQEREERAER

-544 VLGRRLASA
+544 TLGRRLASA

-569 ERLRLSGELLLL
+569 ERSRLSGELLLL

-597 LVDDLESRLRMS
+597 LVDDLESRLRIS
-609 TAPGTQT
+609 TAPGTQP

>member
-71 LNDQSVERA
+71 LNDKSVERA

-95 SVISRGRGTQGDGAP
+95 SVISRGRGGQGDGAS
-110 GNSSE
+110 GNSSA

-155 LAFEEARRRKLE
+155 LAFEEARRRELE
-167 RRTGAPDGLSE
+167 RRLGDPDGLSE
-178 SIEAELLERERMEEE
+178 SIGEELLERERMKEE

-214 IADFEAAQAVPGKVD
+214 IAHLEAAQAVPDKAD
-229 ESRIL
+229 QSRIL
-234 ALQEE
+234 SLQEE
-239 LDAARKEQ
+239 LDSARREQ
-247 KEEARRHQQESA
+247 EEEARRHQQESA
-259 EGRVSTEELKQ
+259 GARVSTEELEQ
-270 ARAELRSLGESCR
+270 ARIELCSLGESCR
-283 ESEAAREALG
+283 ESEAAREGLG

-300 AELAESTEGHKELT
+300 AELAEFAEGRKEL
-314 LELEA
+314 LLKLEA
-319 AEEEKT
+319 AEEEKG

-337 NEETVSL
+337 NEEADSL
-344 RVEVS
+344 RAEVS

-354 LALRAEGIEAEKGL
+354 LALRAEGVEEEKGL
-368 LASSEAQVEK
+368 LASSQARVEK
-378 QREESKV
+378 QREESTA
-385 LSAEVRDLQR
+385 LRAEVRDLQR
-395 QLESLT
+395 QLESL
-401 AESARAA
+401 AA
-408 EVYRGELENMETDN
+408 ERAREAEGYRGELESMEADN

-430 AELREPLA
+430 AEFQEPLA
-438 KRIEEL
+438 KRIDEL
-444 EDLNAGLAAELEA
+444 EDLNARLAAELET
-457 SRGQFQERAA
+457 SQSEFQERAV
-467 EFEQGAVSRAELEER
+467 ELEQGVASRAELEER
-482 CSEAER
+482 YSEAER
-488 EKKLLDG
+488 DRELLDG
-495 ELLRQRETVVT
+495 ELVRQRETVVS

-519 EVSSELSRL
+519 EVSNELSRL

-544 VLGRRLASA
+544 VLGRSLASA

-597 LVDDLESRLRMS
+597 LVDDLESRLRIS
-609 TAPGTQT
+609 AAPETQI

>member
-115 EGLPTDT
+115 EGAPIDT

-146 RENEELQEK
+146 RENEELQQK
-155 LAFEEARRRKLE
+155 LAFEETHRRKLE
-167 RRTGAPDGLSE
+167 RRLGDSGLSE
-178 SIEAELLERERMEEE
+178 SIGEELLERERMEEE

-214 IADFEAAQAVPGKVD
+214 IAHFETAQAASDTAD
-229 ESRIL
+229 ESKVL

-239 LDAARKEQ
+239 LDAARREQ
-247 KEEARRHQQESA
+247 EEARRHQQESA
-259 EGRVSTEELKQ
+259 EARVSTEELEQ
-270 ARAELRSLGESCR
+270 ARAELRSLGENYR

-300 AELAESTEGHKELT
+300 AELVEFAEGRKELF
-314 LELEA
+314 LKLEA
-319 AEEEKT
+319 AEEEKS

-332 RLEEQ
+332 QLEER
-337 NEETVSL
+337 NEETISL

-354 LALRAEGIEAEKGL
+354 LALQADGAEEEKGL
-368 LASSEAQVEK
+368 LASSQAQVEK
-378 QREESKV
+378 QCEESKA
-385 LSAEVRDLQR
+385 LRAEVRDLQK
-395 QLESLT
+395 QLESMA
-401 AESARAA
+401 AERDREA
-408 EVYRGELENMETDN
+408 EVYRGELENMEADN
-422 RRRLEDKS
+422 RRRLEDKG
-430 AELREPLA
+430 AEIQEPLE
-438 KRIEEL
+438 KRIDEL
-444 EDLNAGLAAELEA
+444 EGLNARVAAELEA
-457 SRGQFQERAA
+457 SRGEFQQRAV
-467 EFEQGAVSRAELEER
+467 EFEQGAASRAELEER

-488 EKKLLDG
+488 ARELLDG
-495 ELLRQRETVVT
+495 ELVRQRETVVS
-506 QAESLGELESRFQ
+506 QAESLDELESRLQ

-528 GLEREERAER
+528 GQEREERAER

-544 VLGRRLASA
+544 ALGRRLASA

-569 ERLRLSGELLLL
+569 ARSRLSGELLLL

-597 LVDDLESRLRMS
+597 LVDDLESRLRIS
-609 TAPGTQT
+609 TAPGAQA

>member
-1 MKVSEGFMLR
+1 MKVSEDFMLR

-95 SVISRGRGTQGDGAP
+95 SVISRGRGTQGDGSS

-115 EGLPTDT
+115 EGLPIDT

-146 RENEELQEK
+146 RENEELQQK
-155 LAFEEARRRKLE
+155 LAFEETRRRKLE
-167 RRTGAPDGLSE
+167 RRLGDPDGLSE

-214 IADFEAAQAVPGKVD
+214 IAHFEVAQAAPDKGD
-229 ESRIL
+229 ESKVL

-239 LDAARKEQ
+239 LDAARREQ
-247 KEEARRHQQESA
+247 EKEARRHQQESA
-259 EGRVSTEELKQ
+259 EARVSTEELEQ
-270 ARAELRSLGESCR
+270 ARAELRSLGENWR

-300 AELAESTEGHKELT
+300 AELVEFAEGRKELF
-314 LELEA
+314 LKLEA
-319 AEEEKT
+319 AEEEKS

-332 RLEEQ
+332 QLEEQ
-337 NEETVSL
+337 NEETISL

-354 LALRAEGIEAEKGL
+354 LALQVDGAEEEKGL
-368 LASSEAQVEK
+368 LASSQAQLEK
-378 QREESKV
+378 QCEESKARR
-385 LSAEVRDLQR
+385 AEVRDLQK
-395 QLESLT
+395 QLESL
-401 AESARAA
+401 AA
-408 EVYRGELENMETDN
+408 ERAREAEVHRGELENMEADN
-422 RRRLEDKS
+422 RRRLEDKG
-430 AELREPLA
+430 AEIQASLE
-438 KRIEEL
+438 KRIDGL

-457 SRGQFQERAA
+457 SRGEFQERAV
-467 EFEQGAVSRAELEER
+467 EFEQGATSRAELEGR

-488 EKKLLDG
+488 ARELLDG
-495 ELLRQRETVVT
+495 ELVRQRETVVS
-506 QAESLGELESRFQ
+506 QAESLDELKSRLQ

-528 GLEREERAER
+528 GQEREERAER

-544 VLGRRLASA
+544 ALGRRLASA

-569 ERLRLSGELLLL
+569 ERSRLSGELLLL

-609 TAPGTQT
+609 TAPGTQP

>member
-115 EGLPTDT
+115 EGAPIDT

-146 RENEELQEK
+146 RENEELQQK
-155 LAFEEARRRKLE
+155 LAFEETHRRKLE
-167 RRTGAPDGLSE
+167 RRLGDSGLSE
-178 SIEAELLERERMEEE
+178 SIGEELLERERMEEE

-214 IADFEAAQAVPGKVD
+214 IAHFEAVQAASDTAD
-229 ESRIL
+229 ESKVL

-239 LDAARKEQ
+239 LDAARREQ
-247 KEEARRHQQESA
+247 EEEARRHQQESTEA
-259 EGRVSTEELKQ
+259 RVSTEELEQ
-270 ARAELRSLGESCR
+270 ARAELRSLGENYR
-283 ESEAAREALG
+283 ESEAARETLG

-300 AELAESTEGHKELT
+300 AELVEFAEGRKELF
-314 LELEA
+314 LKLEA
-319 AEEEKT
+319 AEGEKS

-332 RLEEQ
+332 QLEER
-337 NEETVSL
+337 NEETISL

-354 LALRAEGIEAEKGL
+354 LALQADGVEEEKGL
-368 LASSEAQVEK
+368 LASSQAQVEK
-378 QREESKV
+378 QCEESKA
-385 LSAEVRDLQR
+385 LRAEVRDLQK
-395 QLESLT
+395 QLESLA
-401 AESARAA
+401 AERDREA
-408 EVYRGELENMETDN
+408 EVYRGELENMEADN
-422 RRRLEDKS
+422 RRRLEDKG
-430 AELREPLA
+430 AEIQEPLE
-438 KRIEEL
+438 KRIDEL
-444 EDLNAGLAAELEA
+444 EALNARVAAELEA
-457 SRGQFQERAA
+457 SRGEFQQRAV
-467 EFEQGAVSRAELEER
+467 EFEQGAASRAELEER

-488 EKKLLDG
+488 ARELLDG
-495 ELLRQRETVVT
+495 ELVRQRETVVS
-506 QAESLGELESRFQ
+506 QAESLDELESRLQ
-519 EVSSELSRL
+519 EVSRELSRL
-528 GLEREERAER
+528 GQEREERAER

-544 VLGRRLASA
+544 ALGRRLASA

-569 ERLRLSGELLLL
+569 ARSRLSGELLLL

-597 LVDDLESRLRMS
+597 LVDDLESRLRIS
-609 TAPGTQT
+609 TAPGAQA